1 MQAFKWLYEK
11 EKPSKADVIKMG
23 NVYTPY
29 SSVASR
35 YLYRVVDY
43 GFTKM
48 KTEEMLYVQNY

>member
-1 MQAFKWLYEK
+1 MQGFKWLYEK

-35 YLYRVVDY
+35 YLYRAVDY